1 MLQSNSVSRLRFQ
14 RPEPTPLKYAVVG
27 EWCGL
32 SLPPSIMRGPV
43 PRSRS
48 SSTTSSRLP
57 PVSRLRKCP
66 DRRTFASR
74 YHADKKHPSYDS
86 DKDTRRTTIVPVRRT
101 FRRDVRLGL
110 EGSAQQRDGSRRLAW
125 EIFR

>member
-86 DKDTRRTTIVPVRRT
+86 DKRHPSYDYCAGSKN

-110 EGSAQQRDGSRRLAW
+110 EGSAQQRDGSRRFAR
-125 EIFR
+125 EILG